1 MKLIIISK
9 TLNMNKVILS
19 SVIDLISGGTPKTN
33 ISEYWDGDIGW
44 LSVTDFNNDLRY
56 VYESEKSITKLGIEN
71 SNTKFLETGDII
83 ISARGT
89 VGAMSQIGFPMCFN
103 QSCFGI
109 RGKKE
114 IVTTD
119 YLYYA
124 LKNYIDNITKRSHG
138 SVFNTINLK
147 TFDLMEIEIHDTIPK
162 QCKVTKILSDL
173 DKKIELNNKINSE
186 LEAMAK
192 LIYDYWFVQFDFPD
206 EKGKPYKS
214 SGGKMVYNEV
224 LKRDIPEG
232 WKVKNLL
239 DIASFTNGVACQKYR
254 PKDGEDSYPVIKIKE
269 MGNGFSDSSEQ
280 ISKNIPNKVII
291 NNGDVL
297 FSWSATLN
305 VMIWA
310 GGTGGL
316 NQHIFKVSSDQYPRV
331 FYYFE
336 VLRYLNHFKMM
347 AELRKTTM
355 GHITQDHLEQSRISI
370 PPDNLVETLH
380 EKLNPILNKV
390 VSALEENKKL
400 EELRDWLLPMLMNG
414 QVKIK

>member
-9 TLNMNKVILS
+9 TLNMNKVILNC
-19 SVIDLISGGTPKTN
+19 VIHLISGGTPKTN

-56 VYESEKSITKLGIEN
+56 VYESEKSITKLGVEN
-71 SNTKFLETGDII
+71 SNTKFLEIGDII

-138 SVFNTINLK
+138 SVFNTINLA
-147 TFDLMEIEIHDTIPK
+147 TFELMEIEIHDTIPE
-162 QCKVTKILSDL
+162 QRKVTKILSDL
-173 DKKIELNNKINSE
+173 DEKIELNNKINSK

-206 EKGKPYKS
+206 KNGKPYKS

-224 LKRDIPEG
+224 LKREIPEG
-232 WKVKNLL
+232 WDVKKLSQIESNIITGKTPSTTNPENFGGEVPFICIDDVRGNMHITKTEQTLSKL
-239 DIASFTNGVACQKYR
+239 GADSQLKKYVPKGSICVTCIASPGLVGFAT
-254 PKDGEDSYPVIKIKE
+254 EDSQTNQQLNTVVCDDFNNRYFLYFYLKDYFRFAKAKS
-269 MGNGFSDSSEQ
+269 GN
-280 ISKNIPNKVII
+280 
-291 NNGDVL
+291 
-297 FSWSATLN
+297 TLL
-305 VMIWA
+305 
-310 GGTGGL
+310 T
-316 NQHIFKVSSDQYPRV
+316 
-331 FYYFE
+331 
-336 VLRYLNHFKMM
+336 
-347 AELRKTTM
+347 
-355 GHITQDHLEQSRISI
+355 
-370 PPDNLVETLH
+370 
-380 EKLNPILNKV
+380 
-390 VSALEENKKL
+390 
-400 EELRDWLLPMLMNG
+400 
-414 QVKIK
+414 